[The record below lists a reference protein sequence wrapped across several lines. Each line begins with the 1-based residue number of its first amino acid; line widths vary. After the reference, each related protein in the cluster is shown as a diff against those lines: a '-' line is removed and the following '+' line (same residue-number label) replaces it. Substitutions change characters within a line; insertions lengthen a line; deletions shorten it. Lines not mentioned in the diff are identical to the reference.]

1 MRLGDLSQAG
11 EFADARVGHQDVQVA
26 FFFLD
31 RAEDAVEILRLR
43 HIRLDGPGVG
53 SQCLSRVV
61 EDVLA
66 PSGNEDEGAFFDKA
80 LGRGQADAAGS
91 ACDQCDFTV

>member
-1 MRLGDLSQAG
+1 MLFGDLSQAG
-11 EFADARVGHQDVQVA
+11 EFADARVGHQDVQVP

-31 RAEDAVEILRLR
+31 RTEDAVEILRLS
-43 HIRLDGPGVG
+43 HIRLDAPGVG

-91 ACDQCDFTV
+91 PCDQCDFTV